1 MQIVVPYCHRI
12 NGKELSGLMRYMG
25 VIMTDAEVMDM
36 IRQCGGLHSTT
47 NRIEFNF
54 LNRNYGHH

>member
-1 MQIVVPYCHRI
+1 
-12 NGKELSGLMRYMG
+12 MG